1 MDELHIGSYN
11 EYSRGYIQSY
21 FTKCYTTID
30 VLAGVG
36 IDVEER
42 PGKKR
47 YIVEV
52 IRRRMITIL

>member
-1 MDELHIGSYN
+1 MDELRIGSYN
-11 EYSRGYIQSY
+11 EYSRGYIQNY

-42 PGKKR
+42 RGKK
-47 YIVEV
+47 
-52 IRRRMITIL
+52 